1 MSSQMVPHYQREPT
15 TSQMITPFIEPTQYL
30 ATIPPLH
37 PSSSYSGNASSP
49 SHSCSEYLHSNVV
62 LTPAQN
68 QIQEHLQRKHEK
80 LQKVIVQQQE
90 ELRRVSEQLYITTY
104 GINSTI
110 VNVPLPFSN
119 STDAR
124 YHQSTYNQPQICPAP
139 SAISNMHQLQIPPQ
153 IHGQIEHLERIEL
166 SQEGSCSEVSYLQ
179 LQPVPVSPS
188 HLMPNTLSHH
198 SIQSHLSSN
207 SQQMQGQQGQLQ
219 QHQHVNV
226 MTQSE
231 VESTPLQMGQ
241 DQAQLLFNS
250 SGHSGRSPSTSRH
263 NQ

>member
-37 PSSSYSGNASSP
+37 PTSSYPGTVSSP
-49 SHSCSEYLHSNVV
+49 SHSSSDFLHSNVV

-68 QIQEHLQRKHEK
+68 QIQEQLQRKHEK

-110 VNVPLPFSN
+110 VNVPYSN
-119 STDAR
+119 TSDGR
-124 YHQSTYNQPQICPAP
+124 YHQPNYNQPQICPAP
-139 SAISNMHQLQIPPQ
+139 SSNMHQLQIPSQ
-153 IHGQIEHLERIEL
+153 IHGQIEHLERKEL
-166 SQEGSCSEVSYLQ
+166 SQDNCSEVSYLQ
-179 LQPVPVSPS
+179 LQPVSVSPS

-198 SIQSHLSSN
+198 SMQSHHSSS
-207 SQQMQGQQGQLQ
+207 SQHLQGQQHQ
-219 QHQHVNV
+219 QVNL

-241 DQAQLLFNS
+241 EQAQLLFNS
-250 SGHSGRSPSTSRH
+250 SGHSGRSPSTSRQ